1 LSKQQQTEAGGNIMI
16 ILWIRKKNTEQKN
29 GLVKDNKE
37 SFQKHDEVMK
47 QFRLAHPD
55 TNVINARDII
65 TSDGNLLAPVD
76 KVKLTEHVQN

>member
-1 LSKQQQTEAGGNIMI
+1 MI

>member
-1 LSKQQQTEAGGNIMI
+1 MI
-16 ILWIRKKNTEQKN
+16 ILWIRKKKTEGQN

-37 SFQKHDEVMK
+37 SFHKHDEIMK

-55 TNVINARDII
+55 TNVINARDIV
-65 TSDGNLLAPVD
+65 TADGNLLAPVD